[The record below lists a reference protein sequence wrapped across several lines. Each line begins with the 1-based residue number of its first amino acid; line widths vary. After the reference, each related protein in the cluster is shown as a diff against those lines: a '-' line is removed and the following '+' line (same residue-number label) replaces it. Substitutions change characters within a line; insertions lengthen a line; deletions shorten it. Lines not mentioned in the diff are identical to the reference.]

1 MREYKFRAWDKR
13 KEKFRDDVY
22 IDGDGN
28 LYEFSKKTGYGTA
41 ISYLNDE
48 YIDVTQCTGLVDK
61 SGQEIYEGDV
71 YHLGDENIKYIVVW
85 HDASLIGNQIGTSG
99 YAGLSY
105 WQDDIEIL
113 GNIFEN
119 PELIKGRQK

>member
-1 MREYKFRAWDKR
+1 MSKSLVKQEWLAEAEYL
-13 KEKFRDDVY
+13 EKPLFDTV
-22 IDGDGN
+22 
-28 LYEFSKKTGYGTA
+28 
-41 ISYLNDE
+41 
-48 YIDVTQCTGLVDK
+48 
-61 SGQEIYEGDV
+61 
-71 YHLGDENIKYIVVW
+71 DENIKYIVVW